1 MNEWMTYALRA
12 DTTKWMM
19 STFWYPRVLVNTCDR
34 LHEILI
40 PFPFSESFTIAMCL
54 CCLSFLIP
62 ISELIMSYLAMGM
75 LLSIL
80 WWEFEQCLHCLIFFS
95 STSVTRT
102 CPGWL
107 AYSWRPAGQNSA
119 AAVKSTCSL
128 FLSRGSRHLTAHLWV
143 GRMLIIVVAETS
155 SWLARLTQMPLRHE
169 QGIFTAKLSSVGL

>member
-1 MNEWMTYALRA
+1 MNEWMTYALRV

-54 CCLSFLIP
+54 CCLSFLIS

-80 WWEFEQCLHCLIFFS
+80 WWEFEQCLHCLIVFS
-95 STSVTRT
+95 STSVMRT

-107 AYSWRPAGQNSA
+107 SYSWRPAGQNSA

-128 FLSRGSRHLTAHLWV
+128 SLFRGSK
-143 GRMLIIVVAETS
+143 
-155 SWLARLTQMPLRHE
+155 PLRSADS
-169 QGIFTAKLSSVGL
+169 TSLSGTDADYCSCRDVQLVSQTYPNASPTWTRDLHC